1 MALAVVCAVLVTEA
15 ALATVLQGAIGAVRI
30 AVTMTLYSSLLALL
44 IYALRAYPETDREL
58 LNRLMNHLRPVGREV

>member
-1 MALAVVCAVLVTEA
+1 MCAVLVTEA

-44 IYALRAYPETDREL
+44 IYACFAPI
-58 LNRLMNHLRPVGREV
+58 PSPIASC